1 MDNPEVEK
9 QSMLASF
16 KLIKGNARV
25 MTLAEPLFAIPLMMV
40 TPFVTLYMYNL
51 GVSDRQIGLLA
62 SVVLLMQA
70 ITALLGGPLTDKLG
84 RRLTVAL
91 ADVISWSIPSLIWMF
106 AQNFW
111 WFLAA
116 AIIHG
121 TLGIVLNSWQWLFAE
136 DADKKQLVAVYNCIH
151 IISLLC
157 IFFVPL
163 SGLLM
168 NRVGVVTG
176 TRWLYLLMFI
186 MMTTKFIVT
195 YIFTKETKQ
204 GKIKIE
210 EMKNQSVL
218 ALTFKLGEVFRL
230 IWHTPGTVVTIIFAI
245 MLSVSGIAIGNF
257 FFLYANRSL
266 GVPESWIVIFPM
278 IRAVIATTF
287 LFAVQHRIQVNAYRI
302 PMLAGLAFYV
312 VSHAALLLAP
322 QAVNGVPIMMSYGFV
337 IGFVIFEA
345 LALALL
351 SPRASSLIILNIEE
365 SQRMRISSVITLL
378 MLGISAPFGFFI
390 GTLSEFN
397 PIMPFVFNIGLLAVM
412 FVFVFCKIKNVYG
425 DE

>member
-1 MDNPEVEK
+1 
-9 QSMLASF
+9 MLTSF
-16 KLIKGNARV
+16 KTVKGNARV
-25 MTLAEPLFAIPLMMV
+25 MMFTEPLFAIPLVMV
-40 TPFVTLYMYNL
+40 TPFITLYMHNL

-62 SVVLLMQA
+62 SVVLFMQA
-70 ITALLGGPLTDKLG
+70 VTALLGGPLTDKLG
-84 RRLTVAL
+84 RRLTVTL
-91 ADVISWSIPSLIWMF
+91 ADTISWSIPTLIWML

-121 TLGIVLNSWQWLFAE
+121 TLGVVLNSWQWLFAE
-136 DADKKQLVAVYNCIH
+136 DADKKQLVVVYNCIH

-157 IFFVPL
+157 IFFIPL

-168 NRVGVVTG
+168 NRVGIVTG
-176 TRWLYLLMFI
+176 TRYLYFLCFI
-186 MMTTKFIVT
+186 MMTAKFIIT

-218 ALTFKLGEVFRL
+218 ALTFKLGEIFRL
-230 IWHTPGTVVTIIFAI
+230 IWQTPGTVVTIIFAV
-245 MLSVSGIAIGNF
+245 MLSISGIAIGNF

-266 GVPESWIVIFPM
+266 GVPEGWIVIFPM
-278 IRAVIATTF
+278 IRAAVATAF
-287 LFAVQHRIQVNAYRI
+287 LFAVQHRIQVNAYRW
-302 PMLAGLAFYV
+302 PMIAGILFYII
-312 VSHAALLLAP
+312 SHTSLLFAP
-322 QAVNGVPIMMSYGFV
+322 HAVNGAPLITAYGFV

-351 SPRASSLIILNIEE
+351 SPRSSSLIILNIEE

-378 MLGISAPFGFFI
+378 MLGVSAPFGFII
-390 GTLSEFN
+390 GSLSEFN
-397 PIMPFVFNIGLLAVM
+397 PIMPFMFNIGLFAIML
-412 FVFVFCKIKNVYG
+412 VFVLYKIENVYG